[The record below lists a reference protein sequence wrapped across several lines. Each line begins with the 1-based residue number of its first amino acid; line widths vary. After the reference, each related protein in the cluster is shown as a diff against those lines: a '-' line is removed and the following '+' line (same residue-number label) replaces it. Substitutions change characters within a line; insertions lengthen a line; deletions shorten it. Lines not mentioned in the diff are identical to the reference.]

1 MPGGRR
7 TRGNRPMTPTAGSA
21 PMSSEEFRQAAG
33 VSRETLAR
41 LEGYAALLF
50 KWTRTINLVSR
61 NSLADLWRRHML
73 DSAQLMPL
81 MPAVPPDRRRVIL
94 DLGSGAG
101 FPGMVLSILG
111 AGDVHLVESD
121 QRKVQFLREVA
132 RETGSDAH
140 IHGVRIESLPW
151 FPVDAVTARGF
162 APLDRLLDGGAPFLD
177 ASQAPNGRPPPRGL
191 FLKGRRVEE
200 ELTQARNRWK
210 MDVQKVPS
218 RADPSG
224 RILVIEVRGRVPTK
238 S

>member
-1 MPGGRR
+1 MSP
-7 TRGNRPMTPTAGSA
+7 AVGSA
-21 PMSSEEFRQAAG
+21 PMSSEEFREAAG

-41 LEGYAALLF
+41 LESYAALLF

-73 DSAQLMPL
+73 DSAQLLPL
-81 MPAVPPDRRRVIL
+81 MPAAPPDRRRVIL

-121 QRKVQFLREVA
+121 QRKMLFLREVA

-140 IHGVRIESLPW
+140 IHCVRIESLPR
-151 FPVDAVTARGF
+151 FPVDVVTARAF
-162 APLDRLLDGGAPFLD
+162 APLDRLLDYGAPFLD
-177 ASQAPNGRPPPRGL
+177 ASQLSKGRPPPQGL
-191 FLKGRRVEE
+191 FLKGQRAEE
-200 ELTQARNRWK
+200 ELTRARNQWK

-224 RILVIEVRGRVPTK
+224 MILVIEVRGRETTK